1 MSQSRFSRRTRKSPS
16 PQDNPSPAVPWLRRR
31 WLLGGV
37 GSILVIVMTG
47 MLLYYPPWSNGVERQ
62 NRAGRDEFASE
73 RTTGTAER
81 APFDGNRAIGYLEN
95 LCKIGARISGT
106 DG

>member
-1 MSQSRFSRRTRKSPS
+1 MDGTGGASVLGAWQTPLAWQTASGYHATRTWFSSAWRARCMSQSRFSRRTRKSPS

-47 MLLYYPPWSNGVERQ
+47 MLLYYPPWSNGV
-62 NRAGRDEFASE
+62 
-73 RTTGTAER
+73 
-81 APFDGNRAIGYLEN
+81 
-95 LCKIGARISGT
+95 
-106 DG
+106 